1 MLHAIEIFNN
11 IMDTSWQVLVQ
22 VSVVPGFQ
30 QVKFS
35 APDMEDIF
43 VDLPNTNDDSM
54 MIHVEVKFF
63 ERHC

>member
-1 MLHAIEIFNN
+1 M
-11 IMDTSWQVLVQ
+11 
-22 VSVVPGFQ
+22 VPGFQ

-54 MIHVEVKFF
+54 MIHVEVKSF
-63 ERHC
+63 ERLCQQMLAHVYSRWNVKLDT

>member
-1 MLHAIEIFNN
+1 M
-11 IMDTSWQVLVQ
+11 
-22 VSVVPGFQ
+22 VPGFQ

-54 MIHVEVKFF
+54 MIHVEVMSF
-63 ERHC
+63 ERGSVSKCYSSLVLFHC